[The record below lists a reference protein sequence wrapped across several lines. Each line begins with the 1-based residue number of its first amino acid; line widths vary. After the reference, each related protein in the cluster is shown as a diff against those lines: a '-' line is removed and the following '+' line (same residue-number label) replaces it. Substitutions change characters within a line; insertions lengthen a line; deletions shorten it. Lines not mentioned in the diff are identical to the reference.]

1 MDEEHGQFQERCILQ
16 YFFVEFYGNVICLIC
31 KQKIAVL
38 KEYNLKC
45 HYATKHK
52 ERNEN
57 NKGEDRKQ

>member
-1 MDEEHGQFQERCILQ
+1 MDEGHGHSRKMHTAV
-16 YFFVEFYGNVICLIC
+16 FFVEFYGNVICLIC

-45 HYATKHK
+45 HYTTIRK

>member
-1 MDEEHGQFQERCILQ
+1 MHTAV
-16 YFFVEFYGNVICLIC
+16 FFVEFYGNVICLIC